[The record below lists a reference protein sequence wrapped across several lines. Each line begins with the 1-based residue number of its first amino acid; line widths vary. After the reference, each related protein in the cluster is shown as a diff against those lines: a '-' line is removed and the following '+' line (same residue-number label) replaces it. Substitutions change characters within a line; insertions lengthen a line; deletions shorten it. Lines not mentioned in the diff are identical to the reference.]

1 MDPIT
6 FAGGFANIVGLIAD
20 FAASRGQ
27 RDVLEMKDFLE
38 WLRFHGFEELRGKIE
53 ASTAVTVGVKAALA
67 EGKDELLV
75 KLAAIEQL
83 LTALTVGQGSLHTLA
98 LAVSPNTA
106 LSPQAKDILMAFEDA
121 AAGKALLHESF
132 EGSHLLML
140 DGEKSSSF
148 SPTEQRFFDADLSEL
163 LGLQLF
169 EAEFNKKGNRLF
181 QLTRRGAAVGRAL
194 IDARGG
200 VAPK

>member
-1 MDPIT
+1 MVAMRSWRRP
-6 FAGGFANIVGLIAD
+6 
-20 FAASRGQ
+20 RGSHHMSLPAM
-27 RDVLEMKDFLE
+27 RISMP
-38 WLRFHGFEELRGKIE
+38 
-53 ASTAVTVGVKAALA
+53 STMRPAPAPF
-67 EGKDELLV
+67 
-75 KLAAIEQL
+75 I
-83 LTALTVGQGSLHTLA
+83 TALTVGQGSLQTLA
-98 LAVSPNTA
+98 LAVSPTTA

-121 AAGKALLHESF
+121 AAGKELLHESF

-163 LGLQLF
+163 LGLQLL

-181 QLTRRGAAVGRAL
+181 QLTRRGAAVARAL

-200 VAPK
+200 VAAK